1 VKLTHRDFRPL
12 RRSKYVAQPL
22 KRRPT
27 LRILLL
33 AALGIIVYLK
43 YDTVVRSKA
52 FKSLSEPAKLWHA
65 LLHEDGALPL
75 PVVSGA
81 GLKWSPDSAFLD
93 AECDGSAAGC
103 LESWKSLGREPVGT
117 LRAVM
122 EKARI
127 QWNAGAENG
136 FSAKYA
142 RIAHAGEPADGMP
155 PDLELIRVEL
165 RGARGAVT
173 LERSDA
179 ERSSA
184 FCMGGEGDDGGEGGK
199 RGKDSKDH
207 KGGNGGEG
215 DKCLDE
221 RRTQLP
227 FARTRIGIPSPGPD
241 SGGVDGSGAPGMGD
255 EEAMGGEHGRV
266 MRIFSLAGPAAKPVL
281 AGRVVAVPDSLID
294 NPWVKIYHGENTF
307 SWYRGFSSLRSGIV
321 PGALIGTDDTLGFV
335 AMRGDTTEALDVRI
349 EQDGIPADPFGFL
362 GIARAENGF

>member
-33 AALGIIVYLK
+33 AALGLTVYLK

-52 FKSLSEPAKLWHA
+52 FKSLSEPSKLWHA
-65 LLHEDGALPL
+65 MLREDGALPS
-75 PVVSGA
+75 PVVSGT
-81 GLKWSPDSAFLD
+81 GLKWSPDSAFLE
-93 AECDGSAAGC
+93 AECDGSAAARC
-103 LESWKSLGREPVGT
+103 LESWNSLGREPVGT

-127 QWNAGAENG
+127 QWNAGAEKG

-142 RIAHAGEPADGMP
+142 RSAAAGEPADGMP
-155 PDLELIRVEL
+155 SALELIRVEL
-165 RGARGAVT
+165 RGSRGAVI
-173 LERSDA
+173 LERSDV
-179 ERSSA
+179 ERPTA
-184 FCMGGEGDDGGEGGK
+184 FCL
-199 RGKDSKDH
+199 
-207 KGGNGGEG
+207 GGEG

-241 SGGVDGSGAPGMGD
+241 SGGIDGSGAPGIGD
-255 EEAMGGEHGRV
+255 VEAVDGEHGLV

-281 AGRVVAVPDSLID
+281 AGRVVAVPDSLIS

-349 EQDGIPADPFGFL
+349 EQDGIPSDPFGFL
-362 GIARAENGF
+362 GIARAENVF